1 MDEYRIPTPA
11 NEPVYSYAPGTPERE
26 KLKAALD
33 EVKSK
38 QIEIPLV
45 IDGKEITTDKKVK
58 ITAPHDHN
66 LVLAYSHRGGKKET
80 QLAIDAAMKA
90 QKAWKAM
97 PGQQR
102 AEIFLKAAD
111 LLAGPYR

>member
-1 MDEYRIPTPA
+1 MDEYRIPCPA

-26 KLKAALD
+26 KLKVALD

-66 LVLAYSHRGGKKET
+66 LVLAYS
-80 QLAIDAAMKA
+80 
-90 QKAWKAM
+90 
-97 PGQQR
+97 
-102 AEIFLKAAD
+102 
-111 LLAGPYR
+111 